1 MRERLQYIQDRLKTL
16 NAPVETIAGTEVRVS
31 KAECPEHGPFEQRCR
46 TFKALPHVQTRTDCP
61 RCLETKMADMQNQVQ
76 AEQARKKQ
84 ALIQTLLKNAHIP
97 PRFEQACFESYQPVN
112 AQARQCLAVCQR
124 YAEHWPTRRAQ
135 GGGLVLCGRPGTGKN
150 HLAVSMAKSLIQTH
164 QASVL
169 LTGALQMIRAVK
181 NTWSKTAEK
190 TETQVIQD
198 YARPDLLVID
208 ELGVQ
213 FGSDTEKII
222 LFEILNTRYEQ
233 LKPSV
238 LISNLAPAE
247 MADCIGE
254 RVMDRMQEG
263 GGGTLAFTW
272 DSYRSRG
279 AA

>member
-1 MRERLQYIQDRLKTL
+1 MRERLQHLQDRLNRL
-16 NAPVETIAGTEVRVS
+16 NAPVEAIAGTEVTVS
-31 KAECPEHGPFEQRCR
+31 TAECPEHGPFEQRCR
-46 TFKALPHVQTRTDCP
+46 TFRYVQTYSECP
-61 RCLETKMADMQNQVQ
+61 RCLETTITEIKLQMQRSQR
-76 AEQARKKQ
+76 RKKQ
-84 ALIQTLLKNAHIP
+84 ALVQALLKNAHIP
-97 PRFEQACFESYQPVN
+97 PRFEHACFESYQPVN
-112 AQARQCLAVCQR
+112 AQARQCLAICQR

-169 LTGALQMIRAVK
+169 LTDALQMIRAVK

-190 TETQVIQD
+190 TETRVIQD
-198 YARPDLLVID
+198 YVRPDLLILD
-208 ELGVQ
+208 EVGVQ
-213 FGSDTEKII
+213 FGTEAEKII
-222 LFEILNTRYEQ
+222 LFDILNARYEQ

-272 DSYRSRG
+272 DSYRQRKG
-279 AA
+279 QCV